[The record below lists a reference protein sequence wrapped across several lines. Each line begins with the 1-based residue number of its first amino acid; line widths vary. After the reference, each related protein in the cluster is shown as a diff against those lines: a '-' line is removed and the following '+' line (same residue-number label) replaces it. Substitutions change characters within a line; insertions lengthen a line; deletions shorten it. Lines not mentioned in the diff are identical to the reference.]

1 MIDFLT
7 KYDFLITPTAQVAP
21 PPYTERYVKSIE
33 GIATQSYIDWLA
45 LGYTV
50 SVTGC
55 PAVSIPCGFTSDGLP
70 VGIQIIALPHNEMAL
85 LSFAAWIEQVF
96 GLPSTLSMINFE
108 EQSL

>member
-7 KYDFLITPTAQVAP
+7 KYDFLITPTAPVAP
-21 PPYTERYVKSIE
+21 PPYQERYVKSIE
-33 GIATQSYIDWLA
+33 GIETQSYIDWLA